1 MSSELSKKRKEMCM
15 VLKAAE
21 SERQSAKE
29 GDDTTEIDNIIRQL
43 KEYIGTLEDW
53 ENEDK
58 KEKQNLFSKM
68 DTAKERKKAEE
79 I

>member
-1 MSSELSKKRKEMCM
+1 M